1 MRLFDVYLAVDWS
14 ARSAPSP
21 SAPTHDALWV
31 GERCVLNDSPGPS
44 CSESYWRTRRACT
57 AYLRARLLSHVEAG
71 RRILLG
77 FDFPLGYPAGYFDAL
92 GLNKDGPPWWQFWQE
107 LQRLI
112 VDDAANANN
121 RFHVAAFLNAR
132 CGAPLPGP
140 LWGCPSRLRL
150 PALAPTSPGYP
161 YQVRPGLSLER
172 LRLTERRARGVQPVW
187 KLYGTGSVGG
197 QTLVGIPALY
207 RLRSD
212 PALASISRVWPFET
226 GFTSTPTAEQGP
238 AIICAEIWPGLVPML
253 LDSSSA
259 IRDQAQVRAAAQW
272 LADLDTAQQLGALF
286 ATPSDLS
293 PEALE
298 RCLTEEGWIL
308 GSSLSGA

>member
-14 ARSAPSP
+14 ARSAPS
-21 SAPTHDALWV
+21 SLAPTHDALWV
-31 GERCVLNDSPGPS
+31 GERCVDDNPPEGS

-57 AYLRARLLSHVEAG
+57 AYLRARLLQHIEAG

-77 FDFPLGYPAGYFDAL
+77 FDFPLGYPAGYTAAL
-92 GLNKDGPPWWQFWQE
+92 RLIGDEPPWLRLWQE
-107 LQRLI
+107 LQRLV

-121 RFHVAAFLNAR
+121 RFHVAASLNAR
-132 CGAPLPGP
+132 CGAPIPGP
-140 LWGCPSRLRL
+140 LWGCPSGLRL

-197 QTLVGIPALY
+197 QALVGIPALC

-212 PALASISRVWPFET
+212 PALAAIGRVWPFET
-226 GFTSTPTAEQGP
+226 GFIAAPTTEQGA
-238 AIICAEIWPGLVPML
+238 AIIFAEIWPGLVPGP
-253 LDSSSA
+253 LDPDTA
-259 IRDQAQVRAAAQW
+259 IRDQAQVRAVAQW
-272 LADLDTAQQLGALF
+272 LAGLDAAQQLGALF
-286 ATPSDLS
+286 AAPRDLS
-293 PEALE
+293 AEALE
-298 RCLTEEGWIL
+298 RCLREEGWIL
-308 GSSLSGA
+308 GSGQSGA